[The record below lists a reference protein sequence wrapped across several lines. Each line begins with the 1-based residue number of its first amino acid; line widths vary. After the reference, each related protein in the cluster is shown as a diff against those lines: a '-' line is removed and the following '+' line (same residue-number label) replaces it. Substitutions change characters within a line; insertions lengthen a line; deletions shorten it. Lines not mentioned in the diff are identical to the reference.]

1 MPITNATRRQ
11 LSSTGVVLNGGVW
24 GGAKKQMYY
33 TPSGDEICAT
43 PSLREWV
50 RYGENG
56 QVAELGTRD
65 SNLDKGWLL
74 APPAVPI
81 LHCKGCDKWHD
92 TQADVDKCI
101 EAKARVARKWETR
114 ARKQMGT
121 DSKGSAAEVA
131 ALTNQVEELKAMV
144 AQLIS
149 KESSG

>member
-1 MPITNATRRQ
+1 MPISDATRRQ

-33 TPSGDEICAT
+33 THSGDEIWAA
-43 PSLREWV
+43 PSIREWIKQD
-50 RYGENG
+50 EHG
-56 QVAELGTRD
+56 QTTDWGTRD

-101 EAKARVARKWETR
+101 ETKARVARKWETR
-114 ARKQMGT
+114 ARKQMGA
-121 DSKGSAAEVA
+121 DSQGSAAEVA

>member
-1 MPITNATRRQ
+1 MPIPDATSRQ
-11 LSSTGVVLNGGVW
+11 LNSTGVVLNGGVW

-33 TPSGDEICAT
+33 TPSGDEIWAAT
-43 PSLREWV
+43 SIREWIKQD
-50 RYGENG
+50 EHG
-56 QVAELGTRD
+56 QTTDWGTRD

-81 LHCKGCDKWHD
+81 LHCKGCDKSHD

-101 EAKARVARKWETR
+101 ETKARGARQWEAR
-114 ARKQMGT
+114 AKGE
-121 DSKGSAAEVA
+121 SGGGSAAEVA